1 MVETW
6 PASGQHSVRAHLPN
20 RRRIAVIPGFGTT
33 VRWHDRES
41 KSFFCPACGNEREYQ
56 HREARN
62 WLKIIVPI
70 IPRDVVDSVYECQGC
85 HRQYDEH
92 VITSP
97 PTSDLSTRLQRATRA
112 AAVLAMLDG
121 DPYHEPSRTKA
132 VNVVR
137 GAGLRHYTETDLD
150 ADLRSMDVSNLD
162 VEAQQLTIDLD
173 ITGREHLLLDVG
185 HVAIASGGMSHT
197 NRVMLDRLGR
207 SLELSPGSVHRLMT
221 QLDQEAAAIAAFAP
235 APPRN
240 QAE

>member
-1 MVETW
+1 M
-6 PASGQHSVRAHLPN
+6 
-20 RRRIAVIPGFGTT
+20 IPGIGTT
-33 VRWHDRES
+33 VRWRDREAR
-41 KSFFCPACGNEREYQ
+41 SFFCPACGNEREYQ

-62 WLKIIVPI
+62 WLKVIVPL
-70 IPRDVVDSVYECQGC
+70 IPREVVDNVYECQGC

-92 VITSP
+92 VISSP

-162 VEAQQLTIDLD
+162 AEAQQLTIDLD
-173 ITGREHLLLDVG
+173 MTGREHLLLDVG
-185 HVAIASGGMSHT
+185 HVAIASGSLSHN
-197 NRVMLDRLGR
+197 NRQMLDRLGR

-240 QAE
+240 PAG